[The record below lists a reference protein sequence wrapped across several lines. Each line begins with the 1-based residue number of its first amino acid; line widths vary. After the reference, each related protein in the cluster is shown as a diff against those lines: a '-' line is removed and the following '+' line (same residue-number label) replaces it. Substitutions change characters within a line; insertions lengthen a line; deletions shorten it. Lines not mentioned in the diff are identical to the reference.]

1 MNQNLNLSPA
11 AAPMPVQ
18 SPAVRRRNFEEVA
31 LGYDEIT
38 AMEEARRCLD
48 CPGAPCRSGCPV
60 GVRIPQ
66 FIAKVAEG
74 DFAAAWEILSA
85 DNTLPAVCGRVCPQE
100 NQCQAVCVRGKKGES
115 VAIGRLERFV
125 ADWHRAQQE
134 PKAPSCAEE
143 KGKKVAVVGSGPAGL
158 ACAGELARLGYS
170 VTVFEALHTPGGVLA
185 YGIPAF
191 RLPKDIL
198 HEEIAGLEKLGVTIQ
213 TDTVIGRTIP
223 VEELLKDGFSAVFLG
238 SGAGLPN
245 FMGIPGETLCG
256 VFSANE
262 WLTRINLMHAA
273 EPGAATP
280 LMPAKHVVVVGGGNV
295 AMDAARCALRCGAE
309 VTIVYR
315 RGREEL
321 PARAE
326 EVEHAEEEGIAF
338 RLLTNPV
345 EILGDENGFVTG
357 IRCDTMALGEPDESG
372 RRRPEVVPGAQFT
385 LDCDAVIMAIGTT
398 PNPLLHRTTAGL
410 AADRRGRLTTEE
422 GSCRTSLPGVF
433 AGGDAVTGAATVI
446 LAMGAGRKA
455 AQEIDEYLR
464 KKPSH

>member
-1 MNQNLNLSPA
+1 
-11 AAPMPVQ
+11 
-18 SPAVRRRNFEEVA
+18 
-31 LGYDEIT
+31 
-38 AMEEARRCLD
+38 MEEARRCLD
-48 CPGAPCRSGCPV
+48 CPGAPCRTGCPV
-60 GVRIPQ
+60 RVRIPE

-74 DFAAAWEILSA
+74 DFDAAWEILSA
-85 DNTLPAVCGRVCPQE
+85 ENTLPAVCGRVCPQE
-100 NQCQAVCVRGKKGES
+100 NQCQKTCVRGKKGES

-125 ADWHRAQQE
+125 ADYHRTRPQTAPALP
-134 PKAPSCAEE
+134 PKN
-143 KGKKVAVVGSGPAGL
+143 GQKVAVVGSGPAGL
-158 ACAGELARLGYS
+158 ACAGELAKRGYS

-191 RLPKDIL
+191 RLPKSIL
-198 HEEIAGLEKLGVTIQ
+198 AEEIAGLEALGVTIQ
-213 TDTVIGRTIP
+213 TDAVVGRTIP
-223 VEELLKDGFSAVFLG
+223 VEELLQTGFSAVFLG

-280 LMPAKHVVVVGGGNV
+280 LMPAKRAVVVGGGNV

-309 VTIVYR
+309 VTVVYR

-326 EVEHAEEEGIAF
+326 EVDHAEEEGVTF

-345 EILGDENGFVTG
+345 EILGDEEGHVIG

-385 LDCDAVIMAIGTT
+385 VDCDAVIMAIGTT

-410 AADRRGRLTTEE
+410 EADRRGRLLTEKE
-422 GSCRTSLPGVF
+422 SCRTTLPGVY

-446 LAMGAGRKA
+446 LAMGAGREA
-455 AQEIDEYLR
+455 AAEIDEDLR
-464 KKPSH
+464 KKSSH

>member
-1 MNQNLNLSPA
+1 MNKNPNLSPQ

-18 SPAVRRRNFEEVA
+18 SPAVRCRNFDEVA
-31 LGYDEIT
+31 LGYDKAA

-48 CPGAPCRSGCPV
+48 CPGAPCRTGCPV
-60 GVRIPQ
+60 RVRIPE

-74 DFAAAWEILSA
+74 DFDAAWEILSA
-85 DNTLPAVCGRVCPQE
+85 ENTLPAVCGRVCPQE
-100 NQCQAVCVRGKKGES
+100 NQCQKTCVRGKKGES

-125 ADWHRAQQE
+125 ADYHRTRPQTVPALP
-134 PKAPSCAEE
+134 PKNGQ
-143 KGKKVAVVGSGPAGL
+143 KIAVVGSGPAGL
-158 ACAGELARLGYS
+158 ACAGELAKRGYS

-191 RLPKDIL
+191 RLPKSIL
-198 HEEIAGLEKLGVTIQ
+198 AEEISGLEALGVTIQ
-213 TDTVIGRTIP
+213 TDAVVGRTIP
-223 VEELLKDGFSAVFLG
+223 VEELLQTGFSAVFLG

-280 LMPAKHVVVVGGGNV
+280 LMPAKRAVVVGGGNV

-309 VTIVYR
+309 VTVVYR

-326 EVEHAEEEGIAF
+326 EVDHAEEEGVTF

-345 EILGDENGFVTG
+345 EILGDEEGHVIG

-385 LDCDAVIMAIGTT
+385 VDCDAVIMAIGTT

-410 AADRRGRLTTEE
+410 EADRRGRLLTEKE
-422 GSCRTSLPGVF
+422 SCRTTLPGVY

-446 LAMGAGRKA
+446 LAMGAGREA
-455 AQEIDEYLR
+455 AAEIDEDLR
-464 KKPSH
+464 KKSSH